1 MKILL
6 KTFII
11 FSLFIFPSI
20 SNAEWKFT
28 SINQNGVKM
37 YVDFERIRKKGNNVY
52 FWILFDFKSSYEGYL
67 SEVNY
72 MQGDCEEF
80 KYKILTGIFYREQ
93 MGKGM
98 SKTNTLEN
106 PQWGYPIPNS
116 SAEETLQKVCK

>member
-1 MKILL
+1 MKKLL

-28 SINQNGVKM
+28 SITQNGTIM

-67 SEVNY
+67 SEINY
-72 MQGDCEEF
+72 MQTDCKES
-80 KYKILTGIFYREQ
+80 KYKILQATFYKKQ
-93 MGKGM
+93 MGEGM
-98 SKTNTLEN
+98 SKSIPSES
-106 PQWGYPIPNS
+106 QWNYPIPNS
-116 SAEETLQKVCK
+116 SAEETLKKVCK